1 MNRIVNRLRVAPIM
15 TALLS
20 TICVMAA
27 REPSLLSAAEPNEPN
42 IAAAS
47 EDGERA
53 ILRMKV
59 PEGLKIQLWAAEPML
74 ANPVA
79 FCFDEFG
86 RVYVAETF
94 RQKKGVEDNRDHM
107 SWLD

>member
-1 MNRIVNRLRVAPIM
+1 MR
-15 TALLS
+15 ALLG
-20 TICVMAA
+20 TLCVMAVCD
-27 REPSLLSAAEPNEPN
+27 PSLLAAAEPIEPTV
-42 IAAAS
+42 AAAS

-53 ILRMKV
+53 ISRMKV

-107 SWLD
+107 SWLDDD